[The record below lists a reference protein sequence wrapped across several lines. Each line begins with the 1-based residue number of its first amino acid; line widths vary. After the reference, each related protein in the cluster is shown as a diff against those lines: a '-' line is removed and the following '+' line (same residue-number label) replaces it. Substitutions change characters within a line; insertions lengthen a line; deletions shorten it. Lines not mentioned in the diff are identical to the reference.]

1 MRYKIIRGGYWKG
14 NKFPLIDDLEP
25 GGHEIL
31 GNFQNLSPIC
41 ILMGLALAFSI
52 KWHRILVSP
61 PAMYGDFFLDSSWG
75 WKHVDQISVFF

>member
-1 MRYKIIRGGYWKG
+1 MMRYKIIQGGYWKG

-52 KWHRILVSP
+52 KWHRILVSHLLCM
-61 PAMYGDFFLDSSWG
+61 AIFFFTPHWVG
-75 WKHVDQISVFF
+75 KM